1 MTRIATLSAALAV
14 LAQPALAAS
23 GPFFSL
29 GNTNF
34 VVLLAFIVFLLVLVY
49 FKVPVMIGKML
60 DERASFI
67 QGELDEAR
75 KLREDAQGLLASF
88 ERKQKDVQ
96 EQAEQIITRAKGE
109 AEAAAAQ
116 AKEDI
121 AAAVARRLEGA
132 QEQLESARKSAE
144 DEVRNS
150 ASNAAVA
157 AARELIAK
165 GTTATVGNKL
175 IDEAI
180 ADVEAKLH

>member
-1 MTRIATLSAALAV
+1 MTRIATLSAALVV
-14 LAQPALAAS
+14 LAQPAFAAS

-34 VVLLAFIVFLLVLVY
+34 VVLLAFVVFLLVLLY
-49 FKVPVMIGKML
+49 FKVPRLTGKML
-60 DERASFI
+60 DDRATFI

-75 KLREDAQGLLASF
+75 SLRDEAQGLLASF

-96 EQAEQIITRAKGE
+96 GQAEQIITRARGE

-121 AAAVARRLEGA
+121 ADTVARRLEGA
-132 QEQLESARKSAE
+132 QEQLKSALKAAE
-144 DEVRNS
+144 DEVRNT
-150 ASNAAVA
+150 ASKAAVE
-157 AARELIAK
+157 AARDLIAK

-175 IDEAI
+175 IDNAI